1 MNEPTNLVQIFC
13 KAPRVGEVKT
23 RLIPGL
29 EPGGAEKAAT
39 LYEAMVE
46 RVVTGLRNL
55 PGTATVIH
63 MPVQD
68 ESYFL
73 RFKLPLYTQQ
83 GSNLGQK
90 MCHAL
95 RSGLEDY
102 DRVVLLGTDCPLI
115 DAEYIEHAFQALDD
129 HDVVLGPAE
138 DGGYGLVGVS
148 QRVPEMFDDID
159 WGTDVVLSQTC
170 RKLNQLRINY
180 ALLPL
185 VWDVDRPGDL
195 PRYQAWLAGLKS

>member
-1 MNEPTNLVQIFC
+1 MINLKGTLQIFC
-13 KAPRVGEVKT
+13 KAPDPGSVKT
-23 RLIPGL
+23 RLVPLLGDIAAAEVHATLTYQTIRSLLSESDYRTEVHTPKPDHVFFGEFGLPMYRQIGAVLGERMASCLEKGL
-29 EPGGAEKAAT
+29 EQTDK
-39 LYEAMVE
+39 
-46 RVVTGLRNL
+46 
-55 PGTATVIH
+55 
-63 MPVQD
+63 
-68 ESYFL
+68 
-73 RFKLPLYTQQ
+73 
-83 GSNLGQK
+83 
-90 MCHAL
+90 
-95 RSGLEDY
+95 
-102 DRVVLLGTDCPLI
+102 VVLIGTDCPLI
-115 DAEYIEHAFQALDD
+115 DADYIEHAFQALDD